1 VSFALMDEVIADIYD
16 VTGGVALII
25 AGVFLWHGGGSG
37 SRIWGALMILLGVVV
52 LILNML
58 GMI

>member
-1 VSFALMDEVIADIYD
+1 MEERIADLYNVIAGI
-16 VTGGVALII
+16 ALTI
-25 AGVFLWHGGGSG
+25 AGIFLGYDGGTG
-37 SRIWGALMILLGVVV
+37 SRIWGALMILLGVVM